1 MEKAKRYIVFFIGLF
16 INALGISFITKADLG
31 TSPISS
37 IPYTLS
43 FYFPFYVRGI
53 YGGVQ
58 CVVDSVTDF
67 AAAEQI

>member
-1 MEKAKRYIVFFIGLF
+1 MAEKAKRYVVFVIGLF

-43 FYFPFYVRGI
+43 LYFPLTLGSLPLSLACF
-53 YGGVQ
+53 
-58 CVVDSVTDF
+58 
-67 AAAEQI
+67 